1 MAFDSKHIKVQ
12 GQVITP
18 DSLLAKLLAK
28 PANISTLNGWMDGKV
43 EVGGVM
49 KEGWEA
55 WLRRALGAQKLRA
68 RALVS
73 AAPRS
78 AETQGRDPV
87 TGK

>member
-1 MAFDSKHIKVQ
+1 MPPI
-12 GQVITP
+12 
-18 DSLLAKLLAK
+18 LLAKLLAN

-43 EVGGVM
+43 DVGVM

-55 WLRRALGAQKLRA
+55 WLRRALGLQKVHA

-78 AETQGRDPV
+78 AETQGH
-87 TGK
+87 